1 MKRLIKITKI
11 KAVENARHAS
21 ASMADYEFGQDNMG
35 LSLPIDYYVEGYL
48 KREIKVGQ
56 SVIVERISR
65 NGIKSLGIFST
76 SEVTE
81 VFEGGFKTLNSVYKF
96 DYIM

>member
-1 MKRLIKITKI
+1 MKRLIKITKL
-11 KAVENARHAS
+11 KAVENPKYPT

-35 LSLPIDYYVEGYL
+35 LSLPVDYYVEGYL

-65 NGIKSLGIFST
+65 NGIKSLGIFCT